1 MTPPEQLFQ
10 AQGEIT
16 NLRTENDHLIQENER
31 LRSEVRGLRNNLGTV
46 DALHKTSLLRTL
58 EQKKRILELE
68 EQLLEWAGS
77 PAVWE
82 LAPGEY
88 LFAPE
93 KKL

>member
-1 MTPPEQLFQ
+1 MTSPEQLFQ

-16 NLRTENDHLIQENER
+16 NLRTENDHLIQENGR
-31 LRSEVRGLRNNLGTV
+31 LRSEVRGLRNNLGTMES
-46 DALHKTSLLRTL
+46 AYKESLLKIL

-68 EQLLEWAGS
+68 A

-88 LFAPE
+88 LFTPE